1 MITVYYNYYNPQQNG
16 KQVISNWGSIRHSE
30 VLSILHGESC
40 SVIPLKHNE
49 PQVLGKPRGFHRN
62 PIHLLFVVSC
72 TDWNLHLLGGVNV
85 HGHTPEN
92 YVVRYLMLYQ
102 PSPPCNLPITF
113 TINNYY
119 VVVARFGQGRR
130 RQFCKS

>member
-1 MITVYYNYYNPQQNG
+1 MANKLYQTGDQSDTVRFYQFCT
-16 KQVISNWGSIRHSE
+16 VI
-30 VLSILHGESC
+30 L
-40 SVIPLKHNE
+40 LKHNK
-49 PQVLGKPRGFHRN
+49 PQVFGRPRGFYRK
-62 PIHLLFVVSC
+62 PIHLLLFVSC

-85 HGHTPEN
+85 HGHTPGN

-102 PSPPCNLPITF
+102 PLPPPCNLPITF

-119 VVVARFGQGRR
+119 VVVACFGQGRR